1 MGRPRSVDPDGR
13 TRWLGVL
20 VAADTYDALAAMA
33 EARRVPVSVVV
44 REALAVGIEHTGETA
59 A

>member
-13 TRWLGVL
+13 TRWLNVL
-20 VAADTYDALAAMA
+20 VAADTYDALASLA
-33 EARRVPVSVVV
+33 EARQVPVSVVA
-44 REALAVGIEHTGETA
+44 REALAVGIEQNGETA

>member
-13 TRWLGVL
+13 TKWLSVL
-20 VAADTYDALAAMA
+20 VAEGTYDALASLA
-33 EARRVPVSVVV
+33 ETRGVPVSVVA
-44 REALAVGIEHTGETA
+44 REALAAGIERKGENA